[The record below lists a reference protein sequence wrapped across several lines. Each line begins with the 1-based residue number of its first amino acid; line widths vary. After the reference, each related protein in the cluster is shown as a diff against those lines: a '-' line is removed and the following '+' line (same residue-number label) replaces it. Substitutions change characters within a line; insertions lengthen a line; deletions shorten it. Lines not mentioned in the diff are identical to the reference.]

1 MRRFIPLLVLLA
13 IIFLWYRSRSSFE
26 GGGIPKI
33 IHQTAPADKSKW
45 HPLWEACQKSWLEKF
60 PGWEYKMWTDEDLDD
75 FIKSK
80 HPEFLDTYLGYPKNI
95 NRIDA
100 ARYYILFDYGGI
112 YADMDFQC
120 LKNFEDQI
128 PSDKVSIAESHHD
141 NEKFQNALMVSPKG
155 HPFWKKVHEALE
167 ERKYIA
173 DVLTATG
180 PIMISDVSDDDE
192 TVNALPFEKFCP
204 KYGGTSSNSIKPTEM
219 PPIQEGVYTRHLGTG
234 SWI

>member
-1 MRRFIPLLVLLA
+1 MRGLILLVVVLLV
-13 IIFLWYRSRSSFE
+13 ILFSVGMRSGFE

-75 FIKSK
+75 FIKTK

-128 PSDKVSIAESHHD
+128 PSDKVSIAPTSVDSHYGV
-141 NEKFQNALMVSPKG
+141 QNALMVSPKG

-167 ERKYIA
+167 KCKSNQGVGE
-173 DVLTATG
+173 TTG
-180 PIMISDVSDDDE
+180 PHMLTT
-192 TVNALPFEKFCP
+192 TVYENLEHVYILPKDGEIAK
-204 KYGGTSSNSIKPTEM
+204 
-219 PPIQEGVYTRHLGTG
+219 HLGTAT
-234 SWI
+234 WIEQ